1 MNQSHYCMKTF
12 LQTKFLS
19 RISMLIAVFAI
30 FAASS
35 AYAQINYA
43 RTATATHSGGG
54 AGIYGPANY
63 NDGVISTTTG
73 TPWGWIAGTGGT
85 GMWMQYTWSSTVSIN
100 EWVIYGVENANRTM
114 TAGEIQ
120 YWDGSSWQRATT
132 FSHTPTVQ
140 PWVLSVTFPTVTTT
154 RMRLI
159 NMTVSGRQSSNPN
172 FREIE
177 CYYNTYAPYDA
188 GMAAIDSPFAFC
200 AGTKDIW
207 VSITNFGTQ
216 QIDTVTVN
224 WELDGVS
231 QTPVVYRDTLDTAG
245 GKGVMTAQIKLG
257 SATFGSTGRTLKVWT
272 SDPDNEIDTVNIN
285 DTMSAVI
292 KSSLSGTFTIGSRA
306 GRDYSTIA
314 AAVDD
319 LNKFGV
325 CGPVVFNV
333 DSGTYAA
340 VKMEEI
346 VGASATN
353 TIEFRGISPAATI
366 ISNSGTSTANMNTV
380 ELSGADWV
388 TFDKFRIQTLGS
400 YYGIAVMITREADH
414 NTFSNCE
421 IIANV
426 SATSVY
432 TSAIIFSSNS
442 SSYFGY
448 GNTGNHNEFINNDI
462 TGGYYGCR
470 ISGGST
476 SAPVVGNTFNNN
488 NFTRQYYYSFYSY
501 YTDSLF
507 MHDNVMKDQRNT
519 YNFGMMNYFLSN
531 FDIQR
536 NYVKCSYYSAL
547 YYANYY
553 GYNNTARST
562 FANNALIST
571 GTSYT
576 LYGYRMSQ
584 TNFWH
589 NTLYG
594 KGTYQCYWYYM
605 ANNDIRNNIFYYDGT
620 RYCIYT
626 YNPTFVAW
634 DYNDYYMANGGD
646 VAYISG
652 TTYSSIS
659 ALKNYS
665 SSLNQNNWDLDPE
678 WVTKD
683 NDHHITKDFPNM
695 FGPYVGIDD
704 DIDGDSRCRLISTI
718 GNDELQQSALPPTA
732 NFLTPDTAWL
742 GSPTVLLNSAKPK
755 VTEGSN
761 WYVNGTMV
769 SDSIHLEYV
778 PTRAGTDTV
787 TLIHFNCGGSD
798 TITKYVLV
806 SPILRAPEVDFS
818 ASDRDIYTGE
828 TITLFD
834 LSENGSTQWSWDI
847 SPKWIYSDFLLIR
860 DRTFYFEG
868 NRDSTTANPVV
879 TFAYPGIYAVKL
891 IVSNS
896 FGADSL
902 ARTQYIT
909 VREAAVMCD
918 IINTTSADFG
928 TLFDDGGANGTYSSG
943 LTGLNRCTYLISTC
957 KGEIDFE
964 VDVFDLAQGDYLKI
978 YDGQDASGKPLWDA
992 ANYPDGMNGNK
1003 SDNSVKLSFTAT
1015 TGSAYFDFETDA
1027 NPQTTAKG
1035 FAINWNVD
1043 PVTFVAPTADFD
1055 FPDTACV
1062 GFATYFENTT
1072 TGVYSDVEWD
1082 VNADGSVEG
1091 FGENFGYTFTSTG
1104 TYSIEM
1110 TANSYCADK
1119 DSVIKQI
1126 VIINAAKAPTPD
1138 FTTSATKVN
1147 VGDTISLSDM
1157 SQYCSNYTDWEIT
1170 PANYIFVNNSERND
1184 EDIDIL
1190 FTRGGFYTIELTK
1203 GNTFGRDSIVKT
1215 NHIQVLEYCTPS
1227 VANLNADLGITR
1239 VVFNTINNSSQAGR
1253 FGYSNYLSQ
1262 STTVERGLSYPISVE
1277 RATTNNSM
1285 TRKVWIDWNID
1296 GDFDDAGELVSS
1308 EATASTQV
1316 YNDTI
1321 TIPAGATAGETRMRV
1336 STNYKNLKNLACGP
1350 HQFGEFEDYTIVIS
1364 DEDNTPPVLT
1374 LSGALV
1380 DTIDVFT
1387 SWTEP
1392 GYTAL
1397 DLLDGDISG
1406 NVSVNSTLDTA
1417 TVGMYTV
1424 TYTVSDD
1431 ANNTVT
1437 ETRTI
1442 YVVDRVDPVI
1452 ALNGMDSVTIDINTS
1467 YTEMGTTASDNYDAT
1482 VSVVET
1488 GNVDTSALGEYTI
1501 TYCVTDASGNGPVC
1515 VTRWVFVQ
1523 DTLAPVL
1530 ALVGDETV
1538 DVEQC
1543 SQYDDEGYTV
1553 TDNGDYVVAD
1563 GGTWTGSTEIRGTY
1577 TITYTATDNG
1587 NNSTT
1592 VTRTINIVDTEAP
1605 TLEMLGNAIDTVE
1618 RWSEYTDAGYSAAD
1632 FCNPE
1637 SEVTVSVGGTFVNT
1651 QSVGLYTIT
1660 YQAEDAS
1667 GNISSL
1673 LTRYVVVEMPV
1684 GFGEYEYTDGF
1695 ELFPNPTSGNTILA
1709 TDLDAEKIGDVVVY
1723 NLSGQA
1729 VYRMNQVTFGA
1740 STKIE
1745 LDLGNLAAGTYHV
1758 QITGTDVYTI
1768 KKLVISK

>member
-1 MNQSHYCMKTF
+1 MKTF

-30 FAASS
+30 FTASS

-54 AGIYGPANY
+54 AGVYGPANY

-207 VSITNFGTQ
+207 VSVSNFGTA
-216 QIDTVTVN
+216 QIDTLTVN

-231 QTPVVYRDTLDTAG
+231 QTPVKYYSLLDTAG
-245 GKGVMTAQIKLG
+245 GTGSMTAQVKLG
-257 SATFGSTGRTLKVWT
+257 SATFGPTGKSLKVWT
-272 SDPDNEIDTVNIN
+272 SDPDNEPDTVNLN
-285 DTMSAVI
+285 DTMTTTI
-292 KSSLSGTFTIGSRA
+292 KSSLAGTFTIGPK
-306 GRDYSTIA
+306 GDYQSFTDA
-314 AAVDD
+314 ADD
-319 LNKFGV
+319 LSAFGV

-333 DSGTYAA
+333 RPGTYTGQ
-340 VKMEEI
+340 VKLGEI
-346 VGASATN
+346 VGASSTN
-353 TIEFRGISPAATI
+353 TIRFVSAHRDSVTMQ
-366 ISNSGTSTANMNTV
+366 NTGTSTTNMHTLTL
-380 ELSGADWV
+380 EGADYVSFENIKILANGSTYGWAV
-388 TFDKFRIQTLGS
+388 WLTKAANYNNFDNCLIQAGLT
-400 YYGIAVMITREADH
+400 
-414 NTFSNCE
+414 
-421 IIANV
+421 
-426 SATSVY
+426 ATSTYSIPLV
-432 TSAIIFSSNS
+432 AS
-442 SSYFGY
+442 SSSTSYAGY
-448 GNTGNHNEFINNDI
+448 GDNANYNSFSDCDI
-462 TGGYYGCR
+462 QGGYFVCTFF
-470 ISGGST
+470 GGST
-476 SAPVVGNTFNNN
+476 SAPNRGNKFYRN
-488 NFTRQYYYSFYSY
+488 NFKRGYYYGAYLY
-501 YTDSLF
+501 YQDSMVF
-507 MHDNVMKDQRNT
+507 HDNVVDDFRNT
-519 YNFGMMNYFLSN
+519 YNYGVLWYYASN

-536 NYVKCSYYSAL
+536 NYIKCVYYNMLYYS
-547 YYANYY
+547 NYY
-553 GYNNTARST
+553 NYNNTQRSI
-562 FANNALIST
+562 FANNMMIST

-576 LYGYRMSQ
+576 LYGYRMSH

-589 NTLYG
+589 NSLYG
-594 KGTYQCYWYYM
+594 KGSYMCYWYYM
-605 ANNDIRNNIFYYDGT
+605 TANDIRNNIFYYEGNN
-620 RYCIYT
+620 YCIYT

-634 DYNDYYMANGGD
+634 DYNDYYLTSGNL
-646 VAYISG
+646 AYISG
-652 TTYSSIS
+652 SVYSNAA
-659 ALKNYS
+659 ALKGYS
-665 SSLNQNNWDLDPE
+665 ASLNQNNWELDPE

-683 NDHHITKDFPNM
+683 DDHHITTNFPNM
-695 FGPYVGIDD
+695 FGPYVGVDED
-704 DIDGDSRCRLISTI
+704 HDNDSRCQLISTV
-718 GNDELQQSALPPTA
+718 GPDELAQSVLPPSA

-742 GSPTVLLNSAKPK
+742 GSPTVILNSAKPK

-769 SDSIHLEYV
+769 SDSIHLEYA
-778 PTRAGTDTV
+778 PTRAGIDTI
-787 TLIHFNCGGSD
+787 TLVHFNCSGSD
-798 TITKYVLV
+798 TLTKYVLV
-806 SPILRAPEVDFS
+806 SPILRAPKVDFS

-860 DRTFYFEG
+860 DRTFYM
-868 NRDSTTANPVV
+868 DSTKANPQVE
-879 TFAYPGIYAVKL
+879 FAYPGTYAVKL
-891 IVSNS
+891 VVSNS

-902 ARTQYIT
+902 VRTQYIT
-909 VREAAVMCD
+909 VRQAAVMCD
-918 IINTTSADFG
+918 IINTSDAQFG
-928 TLFDDGGANGTYSSG
+928 TLFDDGGANGAYSSG
-943 LTGLNRCTYLISTC
+943 LTGLNRCTYLVSTC
-957 KGEIDFE
+957 DGEIDFE

-1027 NPQTTAKG
+1027 NPQTTGKG

-1043 PVTFVAPTADFD
+1043 PVTFVAPSADFD

-1072 TGVYSDVEWD
+1072 TGVYSDIEWD
-1082 VNADGSVEG
+1082 VNSDGSVEG

-1239 VVFNTINNSSQAGR
+1239 VVFNTIDNSSQAGR

-1515 VTRWVFVQ
+1515 VTRWVFIQ

-1709 TDLDAEKIGDVVVY
+1709 TDLDAEKVGDVVVY